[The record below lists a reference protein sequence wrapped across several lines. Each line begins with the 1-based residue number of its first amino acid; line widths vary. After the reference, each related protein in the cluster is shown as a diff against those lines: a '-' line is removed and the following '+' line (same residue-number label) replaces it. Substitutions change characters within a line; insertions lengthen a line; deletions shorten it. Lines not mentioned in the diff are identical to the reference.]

1 MSKFGKKDDCGDD
14 CVYRGL
20 YEGSNAS
27 LNDMARSQAEALQ
40 KNGRLRNALI
50 LLMKRFFPDE
60 FYKAEKNLSSRFLN
74 VDDEIIIAFLTNFI
88 ELMIN
93 NDNKV
98 TSIDIVISE
107 MKNYFIL
114 NGIIIKSNNFSDIF
128 QEILELIKDT
138 SNINKNVTNTNSITN
153 STHTSNPAAISN
165 NSYEYKSLSELFVTS
180 IENNDI
186 PDGISPLIPIMVED
200 DKKINNVQPT
210 IVEPLFPG
218 VEKPIKNKVK
228 NPQIKAEK
236 PEIVL
241 SNYGIDA
248 DKFLRMNNF
257 ANSEKPTFVIDLLP
271 IAGNVNDLSSWE
283 KIHRDNIDKS
293 NFRFLASKN
302 RYKQLGSLIINKESI
317 SQSNCWGTCVT
328 ELRGAGLYEIGV
340 LLRRINDEII
350 NYEIGGDMI
359 VIYINSARG
368 ITKLIV
374 LMAEFEKSNEMKNK
388 VFEQLQ
394 ESGNINLS
402 LIAILSTKSEKNIL
416 AKITE
421 SVREF
426 YIKEDIKPVTSI
438 VTAHS
443 WEFADD
449 RGSSAKLIIS

>member
-1 MSKFGKKDDCGDD
+1 
-14 CVYRGL
+14 
-20 YEGSNAS
+20 
-27 LNDMARSQAEALQ
+27 
-40 KNGRLRNALI
+40 
-50 LLMKRFFPDE
+50 
-60 FYKAEKNLSSRFLN
+60 
-74 VDDEIIIAFLTNFI
+74 
-88 ELMIN
+88 
-93 NDNKV
+93 
-98 TSIDIVISE
+98 
-107 MKNYFIL
+107 
-114 NGIIIKSNNFSDIF
+114 
-128 QEILELIKDT
+128 
-138 SNINKNVTNTNSITN
+138 
-153 STHTSNPAAISN
+153 
-165 NSYEYKSLSELFVTS
+165 
-180 IENNDI
+180 
-186 PDGISPLIPIMVED
+186 MVED